1 MRKIAPSDIVFDIVI
16 VIDIEATA
24 KDNFSNTNVMRLGQN
39 RWPTEALSE
48 ILKDDDIK
56 YNIFFKFE
64 NLKFNIFLKINQKIN

>member
-1 MRKIAPSDIVFDIVI
+1 
-16 VIDIEATA
+16 
-24 KDNFSNTNVMRLGQN
+24 MRLGQN

-64 NLKFNIFLKINQKIN
+64 KSEIQYFFKNKK